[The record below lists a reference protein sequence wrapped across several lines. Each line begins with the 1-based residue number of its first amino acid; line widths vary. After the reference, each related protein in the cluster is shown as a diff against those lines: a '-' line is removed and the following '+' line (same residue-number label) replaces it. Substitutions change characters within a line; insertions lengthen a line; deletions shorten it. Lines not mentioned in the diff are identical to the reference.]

1 MWEIE
6 DLVRAEAEIAFEDA
20 AYDLACSTVDSLVT
34 GEAAALAAFDQAI
47 ASGADPEEALALAIA
62 AAEELDPRSFG
73 MTLAAV

>member
-20 AYDLACSTVDSLVT
+20 AYDLAYSTVDSLVT